1 MEETDSLLFTCF
13 KETLFFN
20 FFMQTISR
28 YYTKKPYMRAITG
41 SSGKGCVLIIYFNF
55 VAVALRLGFLKV
67 IIAPTQTI
75 ILGENLIQ

>member
-1 MEETDSLLFTCF
+1 
-13 KETLFFN
+13 
-20 FFMQTISR
+20 
-28 YYTKKPYMRAITG
+28 MRAITG

-75 ILGENLIQ
+75 ILGGKQLI